1 MLLSELQEKY
11 PLVFE
16 RLMDQTDLSDTQISQ
31 IGLDSID
38 VSQALAWSVTQ
49 EGWIFWRR
57 VHRYDIEEA
66 KRLCP
71 DLFISVEVEDNSPY
85 KIVTN
90 GLFKN

>member
-16 RLMDQTDLSDTQISQ
+16 RLAMQTAINLSQRS
-31 IGLDSID
+31 LDSID
-38 VSQALAWSVTQ
+38 VDSALSWSETR
-49 EGWIFWRR
+49 EGRNFWER

-71 DLFISVEVEDNSPY
+71 DLFIPVEVEEPPY

>member
-16 RLMDQTDLSDTQISQ
+16 RLAIQTKVNLSQRS
-31 IGLDSID
+31 LDSID
-38 VSQALAWSVTQ
+38 VNNTLTWSETQ
-49 EGWIFWRR
+49 EGRNFWER

-71 DLFISVEVEDNSPY
+71 DLFIPVEVEEPPY

>member
-16 RLMDQTDLSDTQISQ
+16 RLAIQTKVNLSQRS
-31 IGLDSID
+31 LDSID
-38 VSQALAWSVTQ
+38 VNSALSWTEAQ
-49 EGWIFWRR
+49 EGYEFWKR

-71 DLFISVEVEDNSPY
+71 DLFISVGVEEPPY

>member
-1 MLLSELQEKY
+1 MLLSELKEKY

-16 RLMDQTDLSDTQISQ
+16 RLMNQTSFSTAQMSQ
-31 IGLDSID
+31 IRLDCID
-38 VSQALAWSVTQ
+38 VNGALAWNETQ
-49 EGWIFWRR
+49 EGRDFWES

-71 DLFISVEVEDNSPY
+71 DLFISVVVEEPPY

>member
-16 RLMDQTDLSDTQISQ
+16 RVMNQTHLSTTQIFQRS
-31 IGLDSID
+31 LDSID
-38 VSQALAWSVTQ
+38 VNNALTWSETQ
-49 EGWIFWRR
+49 EGRNFWER

-71 DLFISVEVEDNSPY
+71 DLFIPVEVEEAPY

>member
-16 RLMDQTDLSDTQISQ
+16 RLAIQTKVNLSQRS
-31 IGLDSID
+31 LDSID
-38 VSQALAWSVTQ
+38 VNNTLTWSETQ
-49 EGWIFWRR
+49 EGRNFWAR

-71 DLFISVEVEDNSPY
+71 DLFISVGVEEPPY

>member
-16 RLMDQTDLSDTQISQ
+16 RLVDQTDLSITQISQ

-38 VSQALAWSVTQ
+38 VNQALGWSTTQ
-49 EGWIFWRR
+49 EGWNFWKR
-57 VHRYDIEEA
+57 VHNYDIEEA

-71 DLFISVEVEDNSPY
+71 DLFISVEVEEPPY

>member
-16 RLMDQTDLSDTQISQ
+16 RLAIQTKVNLSQRS
-31 IGLDSID
+31 LDSID
-38 VSQALAWSVTQ
+38 VNNALTWSETQ
-49 EGWIFWRR
+49 EGRDFWER

-71 DLFISVEVEDNSPY
+71 DLFIPVEVEEPPY

-90 GLFKN
+90 GLFK

>member
-16 RLMDQTDLSDTQISQ
+16 RLINQTFLSDTQISQ
-31 IGLDSID
+31 INLDSID
-38 VSQALAWSVTQ
+38 VNNALAWSETQ
-49 EGWIFWRR
+49 EGSKFWER

-71 DLFISVEVEDNSPY
+71 DLFIPVEVEEPPY

>member
-1 MLLSELQEKY
+1 MLLSELKEKY

-16 RLMDQTDLSDTQISQ
+16 RLVNQSFLSTTQISQ
-31 IGLDSID
+31 IVLDSID
-38 VSQALAWSVTQ
+38 VSGALTWDETQ
-49 EGWIFWRR
+49 EGYKFWER

-71 DLFISVEVEDNSPY
+71 DLFIPVEVEEPPY